1 MRTFLLALL
10 TLSATTHAGDA
21 LQLPTLKVSGR
32 QASGTCGP
40 ASIRVAGL
48 VQDDASGH
56 SNVITP
62 HGEIR
67 VISGS
72 KQLVIGEGDLQD
84 RNMAACLSTP
94 KGPRLVVAIFCDGR
108 SCPPVDY
115 WVFDP
120 AKATIV
126 SKPADLEGCSLACAE
141 EALGVKVPE
150 PLAN

>member
-1 MRTFLLALL
+1 MRTLLL
-10 TLSATTHAGDA
+10 TLLAVSASANAGNA
-21 LQLPTLKVSGR
+21 LQLPTLEVSGS

-40 ASIRVAGL
+40 ARIHGSGL

-108 SCPPVDY
+108 SCPPADY
-115 WVFDP
+115 WVIDP
-120 AKATIV
+120 AKAIV
-126 SKPADLEGCSLACAE
+126 VSEPAGLDGCSLVCAE